1 MFHDSDMPDFDSMS
15 QDELIA
21 WLETLAKRQRDD
33 AGESSP
39 DYAADINADINAD
52 DDRLLTEA
60 AQEEW
65 SEWLEDDEA
74 LQQETPPIAEKPLQ
88 PAQELRELDEEDDDE
103 TPTTLTTIGD
113 SGSDDTTDPLT
124 WLEDMATEAEP
135 GAIPAL
141 ADLDEVP
148 DHLDDLDI
156 AADLEDPLDWLESLA
171 SEVSEAAEDIGQNVA
186 AGAVAQHIDDAYE
199 GADTGDTAEPIEDSE
214 DESLYS
220 GRVGESLAFPESLT
234 GLDEPVADEFNTQS
248 MAPLPDFLVPAPD
261 SDPEPPIESQ
271 SADSVPPA
279 EPAPYDSL
287 THAFLMQNQQ
297 AQLEAWYAE
306 RLRTVAAAGDTA
318 SQPPGTPAAS
328 PEALKMPPPG
338 LRAGFKTARG
348 KIAEGKVEEA
358 LGDYETLL
366 RANIGLDL
374 VVSDMQWLI
383 KQARHRDNPAVH
395 RVLGDALM
403 RQGQLQ
409 RALDAYRHAL
419 KLL

>member
-21 WLETLAKRQRDD
+21 WLETLAKRQRDEAAD
-33 AGESSP
+33 GSP
-39 DYAADINADINAD
+39 DYDADINENDAQ
-52 DDRLLTEA
+52 LLPEVA
-60 AQEEW
+60 REEW
-65 SEWLEDDEA
+65 SEWLEDDDA
-74 LQQETPPIAEKPLQ
+74 LQQETPPTAEKPLQ
-88 PAQELRELDEEDDDE
+88 PAQELQELDEEDDDE
-103 TPTTLTTIGD
+103 TPTALTTIGD

-135 GAIPAL
+135 AEIPAGAAL

-148 DHLDDLDI
+148 DHLDDPEI
-156 AADLEDPLDWLESLA
+156 AAVLGDPLDWLESLA
-171 SEVSEAAEDIGQNVA
+171 SEVSEAAEDIDQNVA
-186 AGAVAQHIDDAYE
+186 AGAVEHNID
-199 GADTGDTAEPIEDSE
+199 DTAEPFEDSE
-214 DESLYS
+214 DESLFS
-220 GRVGESLAFPESLT
+220 GRVGESLAFPESLM
-234 GLDEPVADEFNTQS
+234 GLDETVADEFNTQS
-248 MAPLPDFLVPAPD
+248 MAPLPDFLVPAPE
-261 SDPEPPIESQ
+261 SDREPPIESQ

-279 EPAPYDSL
+279 ASEPYDSL
-287 THAFLMQNQQ
+287 THAFLVQNQQ

-306 RLRTVAAAGDTA
+306 RLRVVAAVGDTA
-318 SQPPGTPAAS
+318 SKPTETPAS
-328 PEALKMPPPG
+328 RPEALKMPPPG

-348 KIAEGKVEEA
+348 KIAEGKIEEA

-409 RALDAYRHAL
+409 QALDAYRHAL